1 VTPHPLKAI
10 VLMLTAMAVLP
21 LIDVFAKFLSQQGI
35 PILQLVWARFFFGA
49 VLTLP
54 FALQVE
60 GPRLFQPSHPWMQF
74 FRAVLLILGTAFF
87 FLALRYLPIA
97 DTLAIYFIQP
107 ILVTALSPFLLGENV
122 GPRRW
127 ATVALGFIG
136 VLIIIR
142 PGFKDLNPGVIFA
155 FSAGLC
161 SAFYLILTRKMTG
174 AVNAMVTSFQT
185 SFIGAIALSATVPFL
200 WVGLQNTQW
209 MMMFGL
215 GFFAILGHYLVAKA
229 YDLAEASL
237 LSPISYT
244 EMINAVVCGW
254 IFFGD
259 FPDQWTFFGVA
270 ILMGCAFYISL
281 HERRVKPAQSANPS

>member
-1 VTPHPLKAI
+1 
-10 VLMLTAMAVLP
+10 
-21 LIDVFAKFLSQQGI
+21 
-35 PILQLVWARFFFGA
+35 
-49 VLTLP
+49 
-54 FALQVE
+54 
-60 GPRLFQPSHPWMQF
+60 
-74 FRAVLLILGTAFF
+74 
-87 FLALRYLPIA
+87 
-97 DTLAIYFIQP
+97 
-107 ILVTALSPFLLGENV
+107 
-122 GPRRW
+122 
-127 ATVALGFIG
+127 
-136 VLIIIR
+136 
-142 PGFKDLNPGVIFA
+142 
-155 FSAGLC
+155 
-161 SAFYLILTRKMTG
+161 MTG